1 MDAAKKEI
9 ETLKTSVDI
18 LKLEKREHAQSKQVK
33 LSIVWFLIYALF
45 ECIKYIWGFV
55 MFECCQKKSTKD
67 IIGRREDT

>member
-33 LSIVWFLIYALF
+33 LSIV
-45 ECIKYIWGFV
+45 
-55 MFECCQKKSTKD
+55 
-67 IIGRREDT
+67 

>member
-33 LSIVWFLIYALF
+33 LSIVWFLINILF

-55 MFECCQKKSTKD
+55 MFGCCQKK
-67 IIGRREDT
+67 EH